1 MGTDNEQ
8 EYEIDLKEICIAIL
22 DRIWIVISVGIACAL
37 LAGIITKVFITPMYT
52 STTKLYV
59 INKQNSENS
68 VTYTDLQTGN
78 LLTNDYIIQVKGTK
92 VLSQVISELNLTDTE
107 DELASRI
114 TVSNPENSR
123 FIVISVSDKDPV
135 VAQQIAS
142 CVAKVSSEVVKE
154 VMDLEKVNVAEEANL
169 PLEKSSPNL
178 KKNVLLGGV
187 AGVFVSL
194 LLIVV
199 FYLLNDRIRTP
210 EDVKRYLGLNTLG
223 QIPVLENSGN
233 AKKKQRHRKPDIDDE
248 DDDENEQEPVAVVP
262 AAENAD
268 KIPVFVP
275 GFSVK
280 ADEPAA
286 DDTATVS
293 FADHEEDTATVSF
306 ADHEEDTAAVS
317 FVDYEDESSEA
328 FEDVAPETAAPEESA
343 KPETEISEEAVESET
358 VIAEEA
364 SKPETVI
371 SEEAVKPAK
380 KKKTDSSKKKSKD
393 KADEEEKTKKSD
405 KADKTKRADKADK
418 EKKAGKSDKEDKE
431 DKPVKDKKS
440 KKKKSGKKAN
450 DKKDHDKKE
459 TEYAEG
465 GEDNE

>member
-8 EYEIDLKEICIAIL
+8 EYEIDLKEIAIAIL

-37 LAGIITKVFITPMYT
+37 LVGIITKVFITPMYT

-59 INKQNSENS
+59 INKQNSDNNI
-68 VTYTDLQTGN
+68 TYTDLQTGN

-142 CVAKVSSEVVKE
+142 CVAKVSSDVVKE

-169 PLEKSSPNL
+169 PLEESSPNL
-178 KKNVLLGGV
+178 KKNVLLGGA

-233 AKKKQRHRKPDIDDE
+233 TKRKQRHKKHDVDDE
-248 DDDENEQEPVAVVP
+248 DDDEDENEQEPVAAVP
-262 AAENAD
+262 AVAD
-268 KIPVFVP
+268 ADEKQDEIPVFVP
-275 GFSVK
+275 GLSVEHDK
-280 ADEPAA
+280 MMEG
-286 DDTATVS
+286 DTETVS
-293 FADHEEDTATVSF
+293 YAELEDVSDE
-306 ADHEEDTAAVS
+306 A
-317 FVDYEDESSEA
+317 YEDAEA
-328 FEDVAPETAAPEESA
+328 ETTVQEEAAKPETVVSEESA
-343 KPETEISEEAVESET
+343 KPETVVSEED
-358 VIAEEA
+358 
-364 SKPETVI
+364 
-371 SEEAVKPAK
+371 VKPAK
-380 KKKTDSSKKKSKD
+380 KKKSDNSKKKSKD
-393 KADEEEKTKKSD
+393 KDKEN
-405 KADKTKRADKADK
+405 KADKSEK
-418 EKKAGKSDKEDKE
+418 ENKE

-440 KKKKSGKKAN
+440 KKKKPGKKN
-450 DKKDHDKKE
+450 HDKKE
-459 TEYAEG
+459 HNKKETGYAEG

>member
-8 EYEIDLKEICIAIL
+8 EYEIDLKEIAIVIL

-59 INKQNSENS
+59 INKQNSENNI
-68 VTYTDLQTGN
+68 TYTDLQTGN

-142 CVAKVSSEVVKE
+142 CVAEVSSDVVKE

-178 KKNVLLGGV
+178 KKNVLLGGA

-233 AKKKQRHRKPDIDDE
+233 TKRKQRHKKHDVDDE
-248 DDDENEQEPVAVVP
+248 DDDEDENEQEPVVAVP
-262 AAENAD
+262 AVAD
-268 KIPVFVP
+268 AGEKQDEIPVFVP
-275 GFSVK
+275 GLSVETDK
-280 ADEPAA
+280 MVEG
-286 DDTATVS
+286 DTETVS
-293 FADHEEDTATVSF
+293 YAELEDVSDE
-306 ADHEEDTAAVS
+306 A
-317 FVDYEDESSEA
+317 YEDAEA
-328 FEDVAPETAAPEESA
+328 ETTVQEEAA
-343 KPETEISEEAVESET
+343 KPETVVSEEA
-358 VIAEEA
+358 A
-364 SKPETVI
+364 KPETVVSEETAKPETVVSEEAAKPETVV
-371 SEEAVKPAK
+371 SEEAVKSVK
-380 KKKTDSSKKKSKD
+380 KKKTDDSKKKSKD
-393 KADEEEKTKKSD
+393 K
-405 KADKTKRADKADK
+405 DK
-418 EKKAGKSDKEDKE
+418 EKKTDKSEKENKE

-440 KKKKSGKKAN
+440 KKKKPGKKTHH
-450 DKKDHDKKE
+450 KKEHNKKE

>member
-8 EYEIDLKEICIAIL
+8 EYEIDLKEIAIAIL

-37 LAGIITKVFITPMYT
+37 LVGIITKVFITPMYT

-59 INKQNSENS
+59 INKQNSDNNI
-68 VTYTDLQTGN
+68 TYTDLQTGN

-142 CVAKVSSEVVKE
+142 CVAKVSSDVVKE

-169 PLEKSSPNL
+169 PLEESSPNL
-178 KKNVLLGGV
+178 KKNVLLGGA

-233 AKKKQRHRKPDIDDE
+233 TKRKQRHKKHDVDDE
-248 DDDENEQEPVAVVP
+248 DDDEDENEQEPVAAVP
-262 AAENAD
+262 AVAD
-268 KIPVFVP
+268 ADEKQDEIPVFVP
-275 GFSVK
+275 GLSVEHDK
-280 ADEPAA
+280 MMEG
-286 DDTATVS
+286 DTETVS
-293 FADHEEDTATVSF
+293 YAELEDVSDE
-306 ADHEEDTAAVS
+306 A
-317 FVDYEDESSEA
+317 YEDAEA
-328 FEDVAPETAAPEESA
+328 ETTVQEEAA
-343 KPETEISEEAVESET
+343 KPETVVSEEA
-358 VIAEEA
+358 A
-364 SKPETVI
+364 KPETVV
-371 SEEAVKPAK
+371 SEEAAKPETVVSEEDVKPAK
-380 KKKTDSSKKKSKD
+380 KKKSDNSKKKSKD
-393 KADEEEKTKKSD
+393 K
-405 KADKTKRADKADK
+405 DK
-418 EKKAGKSDKEDKE
+418 EKKADKSEKENKEDKEDKE
-431 DKPVKDKKS
+431 DKHVKDKKS
-440 KKKKSGKKAN
+440 KKKKPGKKN
-450 DKKDHDKKE
+450 HDKKEHNKKE

>member
-8 EYEIDLKEICIAIL
+8 EYEIDLKEIAIVIL

-59 INKQNSENS
+59 INKQNSENNI
-68 VTYTDLQTGN
+68 TYTDLQTGN

-142 CVAKVSSEVVKE
+142 CVAEVSSDVVKE

-178 KKNVLLGGV
+178 KKNVLLGGA

-233 AKKKQRHRKPDIDDE
+233 TKRKQRHKKPGVDDE
-248 DDDENEQEPVAVVP
+248 DDDEDENEQEPVAAVP
-262 AAENAD
+262 AVAD
-268 KIPVFVP
+268 AGKKQDEIPVFVP
-275 GFSVK
+275 GLSVETDK
-280 ADEPAA
+280 TMEG
-286 DDTATVS
+286 DTETVS
-293 FADHEEDTATVSF
+293 YAEIEDVSNE
-306 ADHEEDTAAVS
+306 A
-317 FVDYEDESSEA
+317 YEDETTIPEEA
-328 FEDVAPETAAPEESA
+328 ANPETVV
-343 KPETEISEEAVESET
+343 SEEA
-358 VIAEEA
+358 AN
-364 SKPETVI
+364 PETVV
-371 SEEAVKPAK
+371 SEETANPEYVVSEESVKHETVTSEDAVKPAK
-380 KKKTDSSKKKSKD
+380 KKKSDNSKKKSKD
-393 KADEEEKTKKSD
+393 KE
-405 KADKTKRADKADK
+405 KRADKS
-418 EKKAGKSDKEDKE
+418 EKEDKE

-440 KKKKSGKKAN
+440 KKKKPGKKTHH
-450 DKKDHDKKE
+450 KKDHDKNE

>member
-8 EYEIDLKEICIAIL
+8 EYEIDLKEIAIVIL

-59 INKQNSENS
+59 INKQNSENNI
-68 VTYTDLQTGN
+68 TYTDLQTGN

-142 CVAKVSSEVVKE
+142 CVAEVSSDVVKE

-178 KKNVLLGGV
+178 KKNVLLGGA

-233 AKKKQRHRKPDIDDE
+233 TKRKQRHKKHDVDDE
-248 DDDENEQEPVAVVP
+248 DDDEDENEQEPVVAVP
-262 AAENAD
+262 AVTDAGEKQD
-268 KIPVFVP
+268 EIPVFVP
-275 GFSVK
+275 GLLVETDK
-280 ADEPAA
+280 MVEG
-286 DDTATVS
+286 DTETVS
-293 FADHEEDTATVSF
+293 YAELEDVSDE
-306 ADHEEDTAAVS
+306 A
-317 FVDYEDESSEA
+317 YEDAEA
-328 FEDVAPETAAPEESA
+328 ETTVQEEAA
-343 KPETEISEEAVESET
+343 KPETVVSEEA
-358 VIAEEA
+358 A
-364 SKPETVI
+364 KPETVVSEETAKPETVVSEEAAKPETVV
-371 SEEAVKPAK
+371 SEEAVKSVK
-380 KKKTDSSKKKSKD
+380 KKKTDDSKKKSKD
-393 KADEEEKTKKSD
+393 K
-405 KADKTKRADKADK
+405 DK
-418 EKKAGKSDKEDKE
+418 EKKADKSEKENKEDKE

-440 KKKKSGKKAN
+440 KKKKPGKKTHH
-450 DKKDHDKKE
+450 KKEHNKKE

>member
-8 EYEIDLKEICIAIL
+8 EYEIDLKEIAIVIL

-59 INKQNSENS
+59 INKQNSENNI
-68 VTYTDLQTGN
+68 TYTDLQTGN

-142 CVAKVSSEVVKE
+142 CVAEVSSDVVKE

-178 KKNVLLGGV
+178 KKNVLLGG
-187 AGVFVSL
+187 ATGVFVSL

-233 AKKKQRHRKPDIDDE
+233 TKRKQRHKKPGVDDE
-248 DDDENEQEPVAVVP
+248 DDDEDENEQEPVAAVP
-262 AAENAD
+262 AVAD
-268 KIPVFVP
+268 AGKKQDEIPVFVP
-275 GFSVK
+275 GLSVETDK
-280 ADEPAA
+280 TMEG
-286 DDTATVS
+286 DTETVS
-293 FADHEEDTATVSF
+293 YAEIEDVSNE
-306 ADHEEDTAAVS
+306 A
-317 FVDYEDESSEA
+317 YEDETTIPEEA
-328 FEDVAPETAAPEESA
+328 ANPETVVSEETANPEYVVSEESA
-343 KPETEISEEAVESET
+343 KHET
-358 VIAEEA
+358 V
-364 SKPETVI
+364 T
-371 SEEAVKPAK
+371 SEDAVKPVK
-380 KKKTDSSKKKSKD
+380 KKKSDNSKKKSKD
-393 KADEEEKTKKSD
+393 KEK
-405 KADKTKRADKADK
+405 KADKS
-418 EKKAGKSDKEDKE
+418 EKEDKE

-440 KKKKSGKKAN
+440 KKKKPGKKTHH
-450 DKKDHDKKE
+450 KKDHDKNE

>member
-8 EYEIDLKEICIAIL
+8 EYEIDLKEIAIVIL

-59 INKQNSENS
+59 INKQNSENNI
-68 VTYTDLQTGN
+68 TYTDLQTGN

-142 CVAKVSSEVVKE
+142 CVAEVSSDVVKE

-178 KKNVLLGGV
+178 KKNVLLGGA

-233 AKKKQRHRKPDIDDE
+233 TKRKQRHKKPGVDDE
-248 DDDENEQEPVAVVP
+248 DDDEDENEQEPVAAVP
-262 AAENAD
+262 AVAD
-268 KIPVFVP
+268 AGKKQDEIPVFVP
-275 GFSVK
+275 GLSVETDK
-280 ADEPAA
+280 TMEG
-286 DDTATVS
+286 DTETVS
-293 FADHEEDTATVSF
+293 YAEIEDVSNE
-306 ADHEEDTAAVS
+306 A
-317 FVDYEDESSEA
+317 YEDETTIPEEA
-328 FEDVAPETAAPEESA
+328 ANPETVVSEEAANPETVVSEETANPEYVVSEESA
-343 KPETEISEEAVESET
+343 KHET
-358 VIAEEA
+358 V
-364 SKPETVI
+364 T
-371 SEEAVKPAK
+371 SEDAVKPAK
-380 KKKTDSSKKKSKD
+380 KKKSDNSKKKSKD
-393 KADEEEKTKKSD
+393 KE
-405 KADKTKRADKADK
+405 KRADKS
-418 EKKAGKSDKEDKE
+418 EKEDKE

-440 KKKKSGKKAN
+440 KKKKPGKKTHH
-450 DKKDHDKKE
+450 KKDHDKNE

>member
-8 EYEIDLKEICIAIL
+8 EYEIDLKEIAIVIL

-59 INKQNSENS
+59 INKQNSENNI
-68 VTYTDLQTGN
+68 TYTDLQTGN

-142 CVAKVSSEVVKE
+142 CVAEVSSDVVKE

-178 KKNVLLGGV
+178 KKNVLLGGA

-233 AKKKQRHRKPDIDDE
+233 TKRKQRHKKPGVDDE
-248 DDDENEQEPVAVVP
+248 DDDEDENEQEPVAAVP
-262 AAENAD
+262 AVAD
-268 KIPVFVP
+268 AGKKQDEIPVFVP
-275 GFSVK
+275 GLSVETDK
-280 ADEPAA
+280 TMEG
-286 DDTATVS
+286 DTETVS
-293 FADHEEDTATVSF
+293 YAEIEDVSNE
-306 ADHEEDTAAVS
+306 A
-317 FVDYEDESSEA
+317 YEDETTIPEEAANTETVVSEEA
-328 FEDVAPETAAPEESA
+328 ANPETVVSEETANPEYVVSEESA
-343 KPETEISEEAVESET
+343 KHET
-358 VIAEEA
+358 V
-364 SKPETVI
+364 T
-371 SEEAVKPAK
+371 SEDAVKPAK
-380 KKKTDSSKKKSKD
+380 KKKSDNSKKKSKD
-393 KADEEEKTKKSD
+393 KEK
-405 KADKTKRADKADK
+405 KADKS
-418 EKKAGKSDKEDKE
+418 EKEDKE

-440 KKKKSGKKAN
+440 KKKKPGKKTHH
-450 DKKDHDKKE
+450 KKDHDKNE

>member
-8 EYEIDLKEICIAIL
+8 EYEIDLKEIAIAIL

-37 LAGIITKVFITPMYT
+37 LVGIITKVFITPMYT

-59 INKQNSENS
+59 INKQNSDNNI
-68 VTYTDLQTGN
+68 TYTDLQTGN

-142 CVAKVSSEVVKE
+142 CVAKVSSDVVKE

-169 PLEKSSPNL
+169 PLEESSPNL
-178 KKNVLLGGV
+178 KKNVLLGGA

-223 QIPVLENSGN
+223 QIPILENSGN
-233 AKKKQRHRKPDIDDE
+233 TKRKQRHKKHDVDDE
-248 DDDENEQEPVAVVP
+248 DDDEDENEQEPVAAVP
-262 AAENAD
+262 AVAD
-268 KIPVFVP
+268 ADEKQDEIPVFVP
-275 GFSVK
+275 GLSVEHDK
-280 ADEPAA
+280 MMEG
-286 DDTATVS
+286 DTETVS
-293 FADHEEDTATVSF
+293 YAELEDVSDEAYEDAEAETTVQEEAAEPESVVLEED
-306 ADHEEDTAAVS
+306 
-317 FVDYEDESSEA
+317 
-328 FEDVAPETAAPEESA
+328 
-343 KPETEISEEAVESET
+343 
-358 VIAEEA
+358 
-364 SKPETVI
+364 
-371 SEEAVKPAK
+371 VKPAK
-380 KKKTDSSKKKSKD
+380 KKKSDNSKKKSKD
-393 KADEEEKTKKSD
+393 K
-405 KADKTKRADKADK
+405 DK
-418 EKKAGKSDKEDKE
+418 EKKADKSEKENKEDKEDKE

-440 KKKKSGKKAN
+440 KKKKPGKKN
-450 DKKDHDKKE
+450 HDKKEHNKKE

>member
-8 EYEIDLKEICIAIL
+8 EYEIDLKEIAIAIL

-37 LAGIITKVFITPMYT
+37 LVGIITKVFITPMYT

-59 INKQNSENS
+59 INKQNSDNNI
-68 VTYTDLQTGN
+68 TYTDLQTGN

-142 CVAKVSSEVVKE
+142 CVAKVSSDVVKE

-169 PLEKSSPNL
+169 PLEESSPNL
-178 KKNVLLGGV
+178 KKNVLLGGA

-233 AKKKQRHRKPDIDDE
+233 TKRKQRHKKHDVDDE
-248 DDDENEQEPVAVVP
+248 DDDEDENEQAPVAAVP
-262 AAENAD
+262 AVAD
-268 KIPVFVP
+268 ADEKQDEIPVFVP
-275 GFSVK
+275 GLSVEHDK
-280 ADEPAA
+280 MMEG
-286 DDTATVS
+286 DTETVS
-293 FADHEEDTATVSF
+293 YAELEDVSDE
-306 ADHEEDTAAVS
+306 A
-317 FVDYEDESSEA
+317 YEDAEA
-328 FEDVAPETAAPEESA
+328 ETTVQEEAA
-343 KPETEISEEAVESET
+343 KPETVVSEEAARPET
-358 VIAEEA
+358 VVSEEA
-364 SKPETVI
+364 AKPETVV
-371 SEEAVKPAK
+371 SEEDVKPAK
-380 KKKTDSSKKKSKD
+380 KKKSDNSKKKSKD
-393 KADEEEKTKKSD
+393 K
-405 KADKTKRADKADK
+405 DK
-418 EKKAGKSDKEDKE
+418 EKKADKSEKENKEDKEDKE

-440 KKKKSGKKAN
+440 KKKKPGKKN
-450 DKKDHDKKE
+450 HHKKEHNKKE

>member
-8 EYEIDLKEICIAIL
+8 EYEIDLKEIAIAIL

-37 LAGIITKVFITPMYT
+37 LVGIITKVFITPMYT

-59 INKQNSENS
+59 INKQSSENNI
-68 VTYTDLQTGN
+68 TYTDLQTGN

-142 CVAKVSSEVVKE
+142 CVAKVSSDVVKE

-169 PLEKSSPNL
+169 PLEESSPNL

-233 AKKKQRHRKPDIDDE
+233 AKRKQRHKKHDVDDE
-248 DDDENEQEPVAVVP
+248 DDDEDENEQEPVAAVP
-262 AAENAD
+262 AVAD
-268 KIPVFVP
+268 ADEKQDEIPVFVP
-275 GFSVK
+275 GLSVEHDK
-280 ADEPAA
+280 MMEG
-286 DDTATVS
+286 DTETVS
-293 FADHEEDTATVSF
+293 YAELEDVSDE
-306 ADHEEDTAAVS
+306 A
-317 FVDYEDESSEA
+317 YEDAEA
-328 FEDVAPETAAPEESA
+328 ETTVQEETA
-343 KPETEISEEAVESET
+343 KPETVVSEEA
-358 VIAEEA
+358 A
-364 SKPETVI
+364 KPETVV
-371 SEEAVKPAK
+371 SEEAAKPETVVSEEDVKPAK
-380 KKKTDSSKKKSKD
+380 KKKSDNSKKKSKD
-393 KADEEEKTKKSD
+393 KDKEN
-405 KADKTKRADKADK
+405 KADKSEK
-418 EKKAGKSDKEDKE
+418 ENKEDKE

-440 KKKKSGKKAN
+440 KKKKPGKKN
-450 DKKDHDKKE
+450 HDKKENNKKE

>member
-8 EYEIDLKEICIAIL
+8 EYEIDLKEIAIVIL

-59 INKQNSENS
+59 INKQNSENNI
-68 VTYTDLQTGN
+68 TYTDLQTGN

-142 CVAKVSSEVVKE
+142 CVAEVSSDVVKE

-178 KKNVLLGGV
+178 KKNVLLGGA

-233 AKKKQRHRKPDIDDE
+233 TKRKQRHKKHDVDDE
-248 DDDENEQEPVAVVP
+248 DDDEDENEQEPVVAVP
-262 AAENAD
+262 AVTDAGEKQD
-268 KIPVFVP
+268 EIPVFVP
-275 GFSVK
+275 GLSVETDK
-280 ADEPAA
+280 MVEG
-286 DDTATVS
+286 DTETVS
-293 FADHEEDTATVSF
+293 YAELEDVSDE
-306 ADHEEDTAAVS
+306 A
-317 FVDYEDESSEA
+317 YEDADAETTVQEEA
-328 FEDVAPETAAPEESA
+328 A
-343 KPETEISEEAVESET
+343 KPETVVSEEA
-358 VIAEEA
+358 A
-364 SKPETVI
+364 KPETVVSEETAKPETVVSEEAAKPETVV
-371 SEEAVKPAK
+371 SEEAVKSVK
-380 KKKTDSSKKKSKD
+380 KKKTDDSKKKSKD
-393 KADEEEKTKKSD
+393 K
-405 KADKTKRADKADK
+405 DK
-418 EKKAGKSDKEDKE
+418 EKKTDKSEKENKE

-440 KKKKSGKKAN
+440 KKKKPGKKTHH
-450 DKKDHDKKE
+450 KKEHNKKE

>member
-8 EYEIDLKEICIAIL
+8 EYEIDLKEIAIAIL

-37 LAGIITKVFITPMYT
+37 LVGIITKVFITPMYT

-59 INKQNSENS
+59 INKQNSDNNI
-68 VTYTDLQTGN
+68 TYTDLQTGN

-142 CVAKVSSEVVKE
+142 CVAKVSSGVVKE

-169 PLEKSSPNL
+169 PLEESSPNL
-178 KKNVLLGGV
+178 KKNVLLGGA

-223 QIPVLENSGN
+223 QIPILENSGN
-233 AKKKQRHRKPDIDDE
+233 TKRKQRHKKHDVDDE
-248 DDDENEQEPVAVVP
+248 DDDEDENEQEPVAAVP
-262 AAENAD
+262 AVAD
-268 KIPVFVP
+268 ADEKQDEIPVFVP
-275 GFSVK
+275 GLSVEHDK
-280 ADEPAA
+280 MMEG
-286 DDTATVS
+286 DTETVS
-293 FADHEEDTATVSF
+293 YAELEDVSDE
-306 ADHEEDTAAVS
+306 A
-317 FVDYEDESSEA
+317 YEDAEA
-328 FEDVAPETAAPEESA
+328 ETTVQEEAAEPETVVSEEVA
-343 KPETEISEEAVESET
+343 KPETVVSEEA
-358 VIAEEA
+358 A
-364 SKPETVI
+364 KPETVVL
-371 SEEAVKPAK
+371 EEDVKPAK
-380 KKKTDSSKKKSKD
+380 KKKSDNSKKKSKD
-393 KADEEEKTKKSD
+393 K
-405 KADKTKRADKADK
+405 DK
-418 EKKAGKSDKEDKE
+418 EKKADKSEKENKEDKEDKE

-440 KKKKSGKKAN
+440 KKKKPGKKN
-450 DKKDHDKKE
+450 HDKKEHNKKE

>member
-8 EYEIDLKEICIAIL
+8 EYEIDLKEIAIVIL

-59 INKQNSENS
+59 INKQNSENNI
-68 VTYTDLQTGN
+68 TYTDLQTGN

-142 CVAKVSSEVVKE
+142 CVAEVSSDVVKE

-178 KKNVLLGGV
+178 KKNVLLGGA

-233 AKKKQRHRKPDIDDE
+233 TKRKQRHKKPGVDDE
-248 DDDENEQEPVAVVP
+248 DDDEDENEQEPVAAVP
-262 AAENAD
+262 AVAD
-268 KIPVFVP
+268 AGKKQDEISVFVP
-275 GFSVK
+275 GLSVETDK
-280 ADEPAA
+280 TMEG
-286 DDTATVS
+286 DTETVS
-293 FADHEEDTATVSF
+293 YAEIEDVSNE
-306 ADHEEDTAAVS
+306 A
-317 FVDYEDESSEA
+317 YEDEEA
-328 FEDVAPETAAPEESA
+328 ETTIPEEAANPETVVSEKAANPEYVVSEESA
-343 KPETEISEEAVESET
+343 KHET
-358 VIAEEA
+358 V
-364 SKPETVI
+364 T
-371 SEEAVKPAK
+371 SEDAVKPAK
-380 KKKTDSSKKKSKD
+380 KKKSDNSKKKSKD
-393 KADEEEKTKKSD
+393 KEK
-405 KADKTKRADKADK
+405 KADKS
-418 EKKAGKSDKEDKE
+418 EKEDKE

-440 KKKKSGKKAN
+440 KKKKPGKKTHH
-450 DKKDHDKKE
+450 KKEHNKKE

>member
-8 EYEIDLKEICIAIL
+8 EYEIDLKEIAIAIL

-37 LAGIITKVFITPMYT
+37 LVGIITKVFITPMYT

-59 INKQNSENS
+59 INKQSSENNI
-68 VTYTDLQTGN
+68 TYTDLQTGN

-142 CVAKVSSEVVKE
+142 CVAKVSSDVVKE

-169 PLEKSSPNL
+169 PLEESSPNL

-233 AKKKQRHRKPDIDDE
+233 AKRKQRHKKHDVDDE
-248 DDDENEQEPVAVVP
+248 DDDEDENEQEPVAAVP
-262 AAENAD
+262 AVAD
-268 KIPVFVP
+268 ADEKQDEIPVFVP
-275 GFSVK
+275 GLSVEHDK
-280 ADEPAA
+280 MMEG
-286 DDTATVS
+286 DTETVS
-293 FADHEEDTATVSF
+293 YAELEDVSDE
-306 ADHEEDTAAVS
+306 A
-317 FVDYEDESSEA
+317 YEDAEA
-328 FEDVAPETAAPEESA
+328 ETTDQEEAA
-343 KPETEISEEAVESET
+343 KPETVVSEED
-358 VIAEEA
+358 
-364 SKPETVI
+364 
-371 SEEAVKPAK
+371 VKPAK
-380 KKKTDSSKKKSKD
+380 KKKSDNSKKKSKD
-393 KADEEEKTKKSD
+393 KD
-405 KADKTKRADKADK
+405 KDK
-418 EKKAGKSDKEDKE
+418 EKKVDKSEKENKEEKE

-440 KKKKSGKKAN
+440 KKKKPGKKN
-450 DKKDHDKKE
+450 HDKKEHNKKE

>member
-8 EYEIDLKEICIAIL
+8 EYEIDLKEIAIVIL

-59 INKQNSENS
+59 INKQNSENNI
-68 VTYTDLQTGN
+68 TYTDLQTGN

-142 CVAKVSSEVVKE
+142 CVAEVSSDVVKE

-178 KKNVLLGGV
+178 KKNVLLGGA

-233 AKKKQRHRKPDIDDE
+233 TKRKQRHKKHDVDDE
-248 DDDENEQEPVAVVP
+248 DDDEDENEQDPVAAVP
-262 AAENAD
+262 AVAD
-268 KIPVFVP
+268 AGEKQDEIPVFVP
-275 GFSVK
+275 GLSVETDK
-280 ADEPAA
+280 TVEEY
-286 DDTATVS
+286 TETVS
-293 FADHEEDTATVSF
+293 SAQPEDEGGET
-306 ADHEEDTAAVS
+306 
-317 FVDYEDESSEA
+317 YEDEDAETTIPEEA
-328 FEDVAPETAAPEESA
+328 ANPETVVSEEAANSEYVVSEESA
-343 KPETEISEEAVESET
+343 KYET
-358 VIAEEA
+358 V
-364 SKPETVI
+364 T
-371 SEEAVKPAK
+371 SEDAVKPAK
-380 KKKTDSSKKKSKD
+380 KKKSDNSKKKSKD
-393 KADEEEKTKKSD
+393 KEK
-405 KADKTKRADKADK
+405 KADKS
-418 EKKAGKSDKEDKE
+418 EKE

-440 KKKKSGKKAN
+440 KKKKPGKKTHH
-450 DKKDHDKKE
+450 KKDHDKNE

>member
-8 EYEIDLKEICIAIL
+8 EYEIDLKEIAIVIL

-59 INKQNSENS
+59 INKQNSENNI
-68 VTYTDLQTGN
+68 TYTDLQTGN

-142 CVAKVSSEVVKE
+142 CVAEVSSDVVKE

-178 KKNVLLGGV
+178 KKNVLLGGA

-233 AKKKQRHRKPDIDDE
+233 TKRKQRHKKHDVDDE
-248 DDDENEQEPVAVVP
+248 DDDEDENEQEPVVAVP
-262 AAENAD
+262 AVTDAGEKQD
-268 KIPVFVP
+268 EIPVFVP
-275 GFSVK
+275 GLSVETDK
-280 ADEPAA
+280 MVEG
-286 DDTATVS
+286 DTETVS
-293 FADHEEDTATVSF
+293 YAELEDVSDE
-306 ADHEEDTAAVS
+306 A
-317 FVDYEDESSEA
+317 YEDAEA
-328 FEDVAPETAAPEESA
+328 ETTVQEEAA
-343 KPETEISEEAVESET
+343 KPETVVSEEA
-358 VIAEEA
+358 A
-364 SKPETVI
+364 KPETVVSEETAKPETVV
-371 SEEAVKPAK
+371 SEEAVKSVK
-380 KKKTDSSKKKSKD
+380 KKKTDDSKKKSKD
-393 KADEEEKTKKSD
+393 K
-405 KADKTKRADKADK
+405 DK
-418 EKKAGKSDKEDKE
+418 EKKTDKSEKENKE

-440 KKKKSGKKAN
+440 KKKKPGKKTHH
-450 DKKDHDKKE
+450 KKEHNKKE

>member
-8 EYEIDLKEICIAIL
+8 EYEIDLKEIAIVIL

-68 VTYTDLQTGN
+68 ITYTDLQTGN

-142 CVAKVSSEVVKE
+142 CVAEVSSDVVKE

-178 KKNVLLGGV
+178 KKNVLLGGA

-233 AKKKQRHRKPDIDDE
+233 TKRKQRHKKPGVDDE
-248 DDDENEQEPVAVVP
+248 DDDEDENEQEPVAAVP
-262 AAENAD
+262 AVAD
-268 KIPVFVP
+268 AGKKQDEIPVFVP
-275 GFSVK
+275 GLSVETDK
-280 ADEPAA
+280 TMEG
-286 DDTATVS
+286 DTETVS
-293 FADHEEDTATVSF
+293 YAEIEDVSNE
-306 ADHEEDTAAVS
+306 A
-317 FVDYEDESSEA
+317 YEDETTIPEEA
-328 FEDVAPETAAPEESA
+328 ANPETVVSEEAANPETVVSEETANPEYVVSEESA
-343 KPETEISEEAVESET
+343 KHET
-358 VIAEEA
+358 V
-364 SKPETVI
+364 T
-371 SEEAVKPAK
+371 SEDAVKPAK
-380 KKKTDSSKKKSKD
+380 KKKSDNSKKKSKD
-393 KADEEEKTKKSD
+393 KE
-405 KADKTKRADKADK
+405 KRADKS
-418 EKKAGKSDKEDKE
+418 EKEDKE

-440 KKKKSGKKAN
+440 KKKKPGKKTHH
-450 DKKDHDKKE
+450 KKDHDKNE

>member
-8 EYEIDLKEICIAIL
+8 EYEIDLKEIAIAIL

-37 LAGIITKVFITPMYT
+37 LVGIITKVFITPMYT

-59 INKQNSENS
+59 INKQNSENNI
-68 VTYTDLQTGN
+68 TYTDLQTGN

-135 VAQQIAS
+135 VARQIAS
-142 CVAKVSSEVVKE
+142 CVAEVSSDVVKE

-178 KKNVLLGGV
+178 KKNVLLGGA

-233 AKKKQRHRKPDIDDE
+233 TKRKQRHKKHDVDDE
-248 DDDENEQEPVAVVP
+248 DDDEDENEQEPVAAVP
-262 AAENAD
+262 AVAD
-268 KIPVFVP
+268 DDEKQDEIPVFVP
-275 GFSVK
+275 GLSVEHDK
-280 ADEPAA
+280 MMEG
-286 DDTATVS
+286 DTETVS
-293 FADHEEDTATVSF
+293 YAELEDVSDE
-306 ADHEEDTAAVS
+306 A
-317 FVDYEDESSEA
+317 YEDAEA
-328 FEDVAPETAAPEESA
+328 ETTDQEEAA
-343 KPETEISEEAVESET
+343 KPETVVSEETARPETVVSEEA
-358 VIAEEA
+358 AR
-364 SKPETVI
+364 PETVV
-371 SEEAVKPAK
+371 SEEDVKPAK
-380 KKKTDSSKKKSKD
+380 KKKSDNSKKKSKD
-393 KADEEEKTKKSD
+393 K
-405 KADKTKRADKADK
+405 DK
-418 EKKAGKSDKEDKE
+418 EKKADKSEKENKE

-440 KKKKSGKKAN
+440 KKKKPGKKN
-450 DKKDHDKKE
+450 HHNKEHNKKE

>member
-8 EYEIDLKEICIAIL
+8 EYEIDLKEIAIAIL

-37 LAGIITKVFITPMYT
+37 LVGIITKVFITPMYT

-59 INKQNSENS
+59 INKQNSENNI
-68 VTYTDLQTGN
+68 TYTDLQTGN

-142 CVAKVSSEVVKE
+142 CVAKVSSDVVKE

-169 PLEKSSPNL
+169 PLEESSPNL
-178 KKNVLLGGV
+178 KKNVLLGGA

-233 AKKKQRHRKPDIDDE
+233 TKRKQRHKKHDVDDE
-248 DDDENEQEPVAVVP
+248 DDDEDENEQEPVAAVP
-262 AAENAD
+262 AVAD
-268 KIPVFVP
+268 ADEKQDEIPVFVP
-275 GFSVK
+275 GLSVEHDK
-280 ADEPAA
+280 MMEG
-286 DDTATVS
+286 DTETVS
-293 FADHEEDTATVSF
+293 YAELEDVSDE
-306 ADHEEDTAAVS
+306 A
-317 FVDYEDESSEA
+317 YEDAEA
-328 FEDVAPETAAPEESA
+328 ETTVQEEAA
-343 KPETEISEEAVESET
+343 KPETVVSEEAARPET
-358 VIAEEA
+358 VVSEEA
-364 SKPETVI
+364 AKPETVV
-371 SEEAVKPAK
+371 SEEDVKPAK
-380 KKKTDSSKKKSKD
+380 KKKSDNSKKKSKD
-393 KADEEEKTKKSD
+393 K
-405 KADKTKRADKADK
+405 DK
-418 EKKAGKSDKEDKE
+418 EKKADKSEKENKEDKEDKE

-440 KKKKSGKKAN
+440 KKKKPGKKN
-450 DKKDHDKKE
+450 HHKKEHNKKE

>member
-8 EYEIDLKEICIAIL
+8 EYEIDLKEIAIAIL

-37 LAGIITKVFITPMYT
+37 LVGIITKVFITPMYT

-59 INKQNSENS
+59 INKQNSDNNI
-68 VTYTDLQTGN
+68 TYTDLQTGN

-142 CVAKVSSEVVKE
+142 CVAKVSSDVVKE

-169 PLEKSSPNL
+169 PLEESSPNL
-178 KKNVLLGGV
+178 KKNVLLGGA

-233 AKKKQRHRKPDIDDE
+233 TKRKQRHKKHDVDDE
-248 DDDENEQEPVAVVP
+248 DDDEDENEQEPVAAVP
-262 AAENAD
+262 AVAD
-268 KIPVFVP
+268 ADEKQDEIPVFVP
-275 GFSVK
+275 GLSVEHDK
-280 ADEPAA
+280 MMEG
-286 DDTATVS
+286 DTETVS
-293 FADHEEDTATVSF
+293 YAEHEDVSDE
-306 ADHEEDTAAVS
+306 A
-317 FVDYEDESSEA
+317 YEDAEA
-328 FEDVAPETAAPEESA
+328 ETTVQEEAA
-343 KPETEISEEAVESET
+343 KPETVVSEEA
-358 VIAEEA
+358 A
-364 SKPETVI
+364 KPETVV
-371 SEEAVKPAK
+371 SEEAAKPETVVSEEDVKPAK
-380 KKKTDSSKKKSKD
+380 KKKSDNSKKKSKD
-393 KADEEEKTKKSD
+393 K
-405 KADKTKRADKADK
+405 DK
-418 EKKAGKSDKEDKE
+418 EKKADKSEKENKEDKEDKE

-440 KKKKSGKKAN
+440 KKKKPGKKN
-450 DKKDHDKKE
+450 HYKKEHNKKE

>member
-8 EYEIDLKEICIAIL
+8 EYEIDLKEIAIAIL

-37 LAGIITKVFITPMYT
+37 LVGIITKVFITPMYT

-59 INKQNSENS
+59 INKQNSDNNI
-68 VTYTDLQTGN
+68 TYTDLQTGN

-142 CVAKVSSEVVKE
+142 CVAKVSSDVVKE

-169 PLEKSSPNL
+169 PLEESSPNL
-178 KKNVLLGGV
+178 KKNVLLGGA

-233 AKKKQRHRKPDIDDE
+233 TKRKQRHKKHDVDDE
-248 DDDENEQEPVAVVP
+248 DDDEDENEQEPVAAVP
-262 AAENAD
+262 AVAD
-268 KIPVFVP
+268 VDEKQDEIPVFVP
-275 GFSVK
+275 GLSVEHDK
-280 ADEPAA
+280 MMEG
-286 DDTATVS
+286 DTETVS
-293 FADHEEDTATVSF
+293 YAELEDVSDE
-306 ADHEEDTAAVS
+306 A
-317 FVDYEDESSEA
+317 YEDAEA
-328 FEDVAPETAAPEESA
+328 ETTVQEETA
-343 KPETEISEEAVESET
+343 KPETVVSEEA
-358 VIAEEA
+358 A
-364 SKPETVI
+364 KPETVV
-371 SEEAVKPAK
+371 SEEAAKPETIVSEEDVKPVK
-380 KKKTDSSKKKSKD
+380 KKKSDNSKKKSKD
-393 KADEEEKTKKSD
+393 KG
-405 KADKTKRADKADK
+405 K
-418 EKKAGKSDKEDKE
+418 EKKADKSEKENKE

-440 KKKKSGKKAN
+440 KKKKPGKKN
-450 DKKDHDKKE
+450 HDKKENNKKE

>member
-8 EYEIDLKEICIAIL
+8 EYEIDLKEIAIVIL

-59 INKQNSENS
+59 INKQNSENNI
-68 VTYTDLQTGN
+68 TYTDLQTGN

-142 CVAKVSSEVVKE
+142 CVAEVSSDVVKE

-178 KKNVLLGGV
+178 KKNVLLGGA

-233 AKKKQRHRKPDIDDE
+233 TKRKQRHKKHDVDDE
-248 DDDENEQEPVAVVP
+248 DDDEDENEQEPVVAVP
-262 AAENAD
+262 AVTDAGEKQD
-268 KIPVFVP
+268 EIPVFVP
-275 GFSVK
+275 GLSVETDK
-280 ADEPAA
+280 MVEG
-286 DDTATVS
+286 DTETVS
-293 FADHEEDTATVSF
+293 YAELEDVSDE
-306 ADHEEDTAAVS
+306 A
-317 FVDYEDESSEA
+317 YEDAEA
-328 FEDVAPETAAPEESA
+328 ETTVQEEAA
-343 KPETEISEEAVESET
+343 KPETVVSEEA
-358 VIAEEA
+358 A
-364 SKPETVI
+364 KPETVVSEETAKPETVVSEEAAKPETVV
-371 SEEAVKPAK
+371 SEEAVKSVK
-380 KKKTDSSKKKSKD
+380 KKKTDDSKKKYKD
-393 KADEEEKTKKSD
+393 KDKDKKTDKSEK
-405 KADKTKRADKADK
+405 
-418 EKKAGKSDKEDKE
+418 ENKE

-440 KKKKSGKKAN
+440 KKKKPGKKTHH
-450 DKKDHDKKE
+450 KKEHNKKE

>member
-8 EYEIDLKEICIAIL
+8 EYEIDLKEIAIAIL

-37 LAGIITKVFITPMYT
+37 LVGIITKVFITPMYT

-59 INKQNSENS
+59 INKQSSENNI
-68 VTYTDLQTGN
+68 TYTDLQTGN

-142 CVAKVSSEVVKE
+142 CVAKVSSDVVKE

-169 PLEKSSPNL
+169 PLEESSPNL

-233 AKKKQRHRKPDIDDE
+233 AKRKQRHKKHDVDDE
-248 DDDENEQEPVAVVP
+248 DDDEDENEQEPVAAVP
-262 AAENAD
+262 AVAD
-268 KIPVFVP
+268 ADEKQDEIPVFVP
-275 GFSVK
+275 GLSVEHDK
-280 ADEPAA
+280 MMEG
-286 DDTATVS
+286 DTETVS
-293 FADHEEDTATVSF
+293 YAELEDVSDE
-306 ADHEEDTAAVS
+306 A
-317 FVDYEDESSEA
+317 YEDAEA
-328 FEDVAPETAAPEESA
+328 ETTDQEEAA
-343 KPETEISEEAVESET
+343 KPETVVSEETAR
-358 VIAEEA
+358 
-364 SKPETVI
+364 PETVV
-371 SEEAVKPAK
+371 SEEDVKPAK
-380 KKKTDSSKKKSKD
+380 KKKSDNSKKKSKD
-393 KADEEEKTKKSD
+393 KD
-405 KADKTKRADKADK
+405 KDK
-418 EKKAGKSDKEDKE
+418 EKKVDKSEKENKEEKE

-440 KKKKSGKKAN
+440 KKKKPGKKN
-450 DKKDHDKKE
+450 HDKKEHNKKE

>member
-8 EYEIDLKEICIAIL
+8 EYEIDLKEIAIAIL

-37 LAGIITKVFITPMYT
+37 LVGIITKVFITPMYT

-59 INKQNSENS
+59 INKQNSDNNI
-68 VTYTDLQTGN
+68 TYTDLQTGN

-92 VLSQVISELNLTDTE
+92 VLSQVISDLNLTDTE

-142 CVAKVSSEVVKE
+142 CVAKVSSDVVKE

-169 PLEKSSPNL
+169 PLEESSPNL
-178 KKNVLLGGV
+178 KKNVLLGGA

-233 AKKKQRHRKPDIDDE
+233 AKRKQRHKKHDVDDE
-248 DDDENEQEPVAVVP
+248 DDDEDENEQEPVAAVP
-262 AAENAD
+262 AVAD
-268 KIPVFVP
+268 ADEKQDEIPVFVP
-275 GFSVK
+275 GLSVEHDK
-280 ADEPAA
+280 MMEG
-286 DDTATVS
+286 DTETVS
-293 FADHEEDTATVSF
+293 YAELEDVSDE
-306 ADHEEDTAAVS
+306 A
-317 FVDYEDESSEA
+317 YEDAEA
-328 FEDVAPETAAPEESA
+328 ETTDQEEAA
-343 KPETEISEEAVESET
+343 KPETVVSEED
-358 VIAEEA
+358 
-364 SKPETVI
+364 
-371 SEEAVKPAK
+371 VKPAK
-380 KKKTDSSKKKSKD
+380 KKKSDNSKKKSKD
-393 KADEEEKTKKSD
+393 K
-405 KADKTKRADKADK
+405 DK
-418 EKKAGKSDKEDKE
+418 EKKADKSEKENKEDKEDKE

-440 KKKKSGKKAN
+440 KKKKPGKKN
-450 DKKDHDKKE
+450 HDKKEHNKKE

>member
-1 MGTDNEQ
+1 MGTDNER
-8 EYEIDLKEICIAIL
+8 EYEIDLKEIAIVIL

-59 INKQNSENS
+59 INKQNSENNI
-68 VTYTDLQTGN
+68 TYTDLQTGN

-142 CVAKVSSEVVKE
+142 CVAEVSSDVVKE

-178 KKNVLLGGV
+178 KKNVLLGGA

-233 AKKKQRHRKPDIDDE
+233 TKRKQRHKKHDVDDE
-248 DDDENEQEPVAVVP
+248 DDDEDENEQEPVVAVP
-262 AAENAD
+262 AVTDAGEKQD
-268 KIPVFVP
+268 EIPVFVP
-275 GFSVK
+275 GLSVETDK
-280 ADEPAA
+280 MVEG
-286 DDTATVS
+286 DTETVS
-293 FADHEEDTATVSF
+293 YAELEDVSDE
-306 ADHEEDTAAVS
+306 A
-317 FVDYEDESSEA
+317 YEDAEA
-328 FEDVAPETAAPEESA
+328 ETTVQEEAA
-343 KPETEISEEAVESET
+343 KPETVVSEEA
-358 VIAEEA
+358 A
-364 SKPETVI
+364 KPETVVSEEAAKPETVV
-371 SEEAVKPAK
+371 SEEAVKSVK
-380 KKKTDSSKKKSKD
+380 KKKTDDSKKKSKD
-393 KADEEEKTKKSD
+393 K
-405 KADKTKRADKADK
+405 DK
-418 EKKAGKSDKEDKE
+418 EKKTDKSEKENKE

-440 KKKKSGKKAN
+440 KKKKPGKKTHH
-450 DKKDHDKKE
+450 KKEHNKKE

>member
-8 EYEIDLKEICIAIL
+8 EYEIDLKEIAIAIL

-37 LAGIITKVFITPMYT
+37 LVGIITKVFITPMYT

-59 INKQNSENS
+59 INKQNSENNI
-68 VTYTDLQTGN
+68 TYTDLQTGN

-142 CVAKVSSEVVKE
+142 CVAEVSSDVVKE

-178 KKNVLLGGV
+178 KKNVLLGGA

-233 AKKKQRHRKPDIDDE
+233 TKRKQRHKKHDVDDE
-248 DDDENEQEPVAVVP
+248 DENEQEPVAAVP
-262 AAENAD
+262 AVAD
-268 KIPVFVP
+268 TDEKQDEIPVFVP
-275 GFSVK
+275 GLSVEHDK
-280 ADEPAA
+280 MMEG
-286 DDTATVS
+286 DTETVS
-293 FADHEEDTATVSF
+293 YAELEDVSDE
-306 ADHEEDTAAVS
+306 A
-317 FVDYEDESSEA
+317 YEDAEA
-328 FEDVAPETAAPEESA
+328 ETTVQEEAA
-343 KPETEISEEAVESET
+343 KPETVVSEED
-358 VIAEEA
+358 
-364 SKPETVI
+364 
-371 SEEAVKPAK
+371 VKPAK
-380 KKKTDSSKKKSKD
+380 KKKSDNSKKKSKD
-393 KADEEEKTKKSD
+393 K
-405 KADKTKRADKADK
+405 DK
-418 EKKAGKSDKEDKE
+418 EKKADKSEKENKEDKEDKE

-440 KKKKSGKKAN
+440 KKKKPGKKN
-450 DKKDHDKKE
+450 HHKKEHNKKE

>member
-8 EYEIDLKEICIAIL
+8 EYEIDLKEIAIVIL

-59 INKQNSENS
+59 INKQNSENNI
-68 VTYTDLQTGN
+68 TYTDLQTGN

-142 CVAKVSSEVVKE
+142 CVAEVSSDVVKE

-178 KKNVLLGGV
+178 KKNVLLGGA

-233 AKKKQRHRKPDIDDE
+233 TKRKQRHKKPGVDDE
-248 DDDENEQEPVAVVP
+248 DDDEDENEQEPVAAVP
-262 AAENAD
+262 AVAD
-268 KIPVFVP
+268 AGKKQDEIPVFVP
-275 GFSVK
+275 GLSVETDK
-280 ADEPAA
+280 TMEG
-286 DDTATVS
+286 DTETVS
-293 FADHEEDTATVSF
+293 YGEIEDVSNE
-306 ADHEEDTAAVS
+306 A
-317 FVDYEDESSEA
+317 YEDETTIPEEA
-328 FEDVAPETAAPEESA
+328 ANPETVVSEEAANPETVVSEETANPEYVVSEESA
-343 KPETEISEEAVESET
+343 KHET
-358 VIAEEA
+358 V
-364 SKPETVI
+364 T
-371 SEEAVKPAK
+371 SEDAVKPAK
-380 KKKTDSSKKKSKD
+380 KKKSDNSKKKSKD
-393 KADEEEKTKKSD
+393 KE
-405 KADKTKRADKADK
+405 KRADKS
-418 EKKAGKSDKEDKE
+418 EKEDKE

-440 KKKKSGKKAN
+440 KKKKPGKKTHH
-450 DKKDHDKKE
+450 KKDHDKNE

>member
-8 EYEIDLKEICIAIL
+8 EYEIDLKEIAIAIL

-37 LAGIITKVFITPMYT
+37 LVGIITKVFITPMYT

-59 INKQNSENS
+59 INKQNSDNNI
-68 VTYTDLQTGN
+68 TYTDLQTGN

-142 CVAKVSSEVVKE
+142 CVAKVSSDVVKE

-169 PLEKSSPNL
+169 PLEESSPNL
-178 KKNVLLGGV
+178 KKNVLLGGA

-233 AKKKQRHRKPDIDDE
+233 TKRKQRHKKHDVDDE
-248 DDDENEQEPVAVVP
+248 DDDEDENEQEPVAAVP
-262 AAENAD
+262 AVAD
-268 KIPVFVP
+268 ADEKQDEIPVFVP
-275 GFSVK
+275 GLSVEHDK
-280 ADEPAA
+280 MMEG
-286 DDTATVS
+286 DTETVS
-293 FADHEEDTATVSF
+293 YAELEDVSDE
-306 ADHEEDTAAVS
+306 A
-317 FVDYEDESSEA
+317 YEDAEA
-328 FEDVAPETAAPEESA
+328 ETTVQEGAA
-343 KPETEISEEAVESET
+343 KPETVVSEED
-358 VIAEEA
+358 
-364 SKPETVI
+364 
-371 SEEAVKPAK
+371 VKPAK
-380 KKKTDSSKKKSKD
+380 KKKSDNSKKKSKD
-393 KADEEEKTKKSD
+393 K
-405 KADKTKRADKADK
+405 DK
-418 EKKAGKSDKEDKE
+418 EKKADKSEKENKEDKEDKE

-440 KKKKSGKKAN
+440 KKKKPGKKN
-450 DKKDHDKKE
+450 HHKKEHNKKE

>member
-8 EYEIDLKEICIAIL
+8 EYEIDLKEIAIAIL

-37 LAGIITKVFITPMYT
+37 LVGIITKVFITPMYT

-59 INKQNSENS
+59 INKQSSENNI
-68 VTYTDLQTGN
+68 TYTDLQTGN

-142 CVAKVSSEVVKE
+142 CVAKVSSDVVKE

-169 PLEKSSPNL
+169 PLEESSPNL

-233 AKKKQRHRKPDIDDE
+233 AKRKQRHKKHDVDDE
-248 DDDENEQEPVAVVP
+248 DDDEDENEQEPVAAVP
-262 AAENAD
+262 AVAD
-268 KIPVFVP
+268 ADEKQDEIPVFVP
-275 GFSVK
+275 GLSVEHDK
-280 ADEPAA
+280 MMEG
-286 DDTATVS
+286 DTETVS
-293 FADHEEDTATVSF
+293 YAELEDVSDE
-306 ADHEEDTAAVS
+306 A
-317 FVDYEDESSEA
+317 YEDAEA
-328 FEDVAPETAAPEESA
+328 ETTDQEEAA
-343 KPETEISEEAVESET
+343 KPETVVSEETARPETVVSEEA
-358 VIAEEA
+358 A
-364 SKPETVI
+364 KPETVV
-371 SEEAVKPAK
+371 SEEDVKPAK
-380 KKKTDSSKKKSKD
+380 KKKSDNSKKKSKD
-393 KADEEEKTKKSD
+393 KD
-405 KADKTKRADKADK
+405 KDK
-418 EKKAGKSDKEDKE
+418 EKKVDKSEKENKEEKE

-440 KKKKSGKKAN
+440 KKKKPGKKN
-450 DKKDHDKKE
+450 HDKKE
-459 TEYAEG
+459 HNKKKTEYAEG

>member
-8 EYEIDLKEICIAIL
+8 EYEIDLKEIAIVIL

-59 INKQNSENS
+59 INKQNSENNI
-68 VTYTDLQTGN
+68 TYTDLQTGN

-142 CVAKVSSEVVKE
+142 CVAEVSSDVVKE

-178 KKNVLLGGV
+178 KKNVLLGGA

-233 AKKKQRHRKPDIDDE
+233 TKRKQRHKKPGVDDE
-248 DDDENEQEPVAVVP
+248 DDDEDENEQEPVAAVP
-262 AAENAD
+262 AVAD
-268 KIPVFVP
+268 AGKKQDEIPVFVP
-275 GFSVK
+275 GLSVETDK
-280 ADEPAA
+280 TMEG
-286 DDTATVS
+286 DTETVS
-293 FADHEEDTATVSF
+293 YAEIEDVSNE
-306 ADHEEDTAAVS
+306 A
-317 FVDYEDESSEA
+317 YEDETTIPEEA
-328 FEDVAPETAAPEESA
+328 ANPETVVSEEAANPETVVSEETANPEYVVSEESA
-343 KPETEISEEAVESET
+343 KHET
-358 VIAEEA
+358 V
-364 SKPETVI
+364 T
-371 SEEAVKPAK
+371 SEDAVKPAK
-380 KKKTDSSKKKSKD
+380 KKKSDNSKKKSKD
-393 KADEEEKTKKSD
+393 KEK
-405 KADKTKRADKADK
+405 KADKS
-418 EKKAGKSDKEDKE
+418 EKEDKE

-440 KKKKSGKKAN
+440 KKKKPGKKTHH
-450 DKKDHDKKE
+450 KKDHDKNE

>member
-8 EYEIDLKEICIAIL
+8 EYEIDLKEIAIAIL

-37 LAGIITKVFITPMYT
+37 LVGIITKVFITPMYT

-59 INKQNSENS
+59 INKQNSDNNI
-68 VTYTDLQTGN
+68 TYTDLQTGN

-142 CVAKVSSEVVKE
+142 CVAKVSSDVVKE

-169 PLEKSSPNL
+169 PLEESSPNF
-178 KKNVLLGGV
+178 KKNVLLGGA

-233 AKKKQRHRKPDIDDE
+233 TKRKQRHKKHDVDDE
-248 DDDENEQEPVAVVP
+248 DDDEDENEQEPVAAVP
-262 AAENAD
+262 AVAD
-268 KIPVFVP
+268 ADEKQDEIPVFVP
-275 GFSVK
+275 GLSVEHDK
-280 ADEPAA
+280 MMEG
-286 DDTATVS
+286 DTETVS
-293 FADHEEDTATVSF
+293 YAELEDVSDE
-306 ADHEEDTAAVS
+306 A
-317 FVDYEDESSEA
+317 YEDAEA
-328 FEDVAPETAAPEESA
+328 ETTVQEEAA
-343 KPETEISEEAVESET
+343 KPETVVSEED
-358 VIAEEA
+358 
-364 SKPETVI
+364 
-371 SEEAVKPAK
+371 VKPAK
-380 KKKTDSSKKKSKD
+380 KKKSDNSKKKSKD
-393 KADEEEKTKKSD
+393 K
-405 KADKTKRADKADK
+405 DK
-418 EKKAGKSDKEDKE
+418 EKKADKSEKENKEDKEDKE

-440 KKKKSGKKAN
+440 KKKKPGKKN
-450 DKKDHDKKE
+450 HDKKEHNKKE

>member
-8 EYEIDLKEICIAIL
+8 EYEIDLKEIAIAIL

-37 LAGIITKVFITPMYT
+37 LVGIITKVFITPMYT

-59 INKQNSENS
+59 INKQSSENNI
-68 VTYTDLQTGN
+68 TYTDLQTGN

-142 CVAKVSSEVVKE
+142 CVAKVSSDVVKE

-169 PLEKSSPNL
+169 PLEESSPNL

-233 AKKKQRHRKPDIDDE
+233 TKRKQRHKKHDVDDE
-248 DDDENEQEPVAVVP
+248 DDDEDENEQEPVAAVP
-262 AAENAD
+262 AVAD
-268 KIPVFVP
+268 ADEKQDEIPVFVP
-275 GFSVK
+275 GLSVEHDK
-280 ADEPAA
+280 MMEG
-286 DDTATVS
+286 DTETVS
-293 FADHEEDTATVSF
+293 YAELEDVSDE
-306 ADHEEDTAAVS
+306 A
-317 FVDYEDESSEA
+317 YEDAEA
-328 FEDVAPETAAPEESA
+328 ETTDQEEAA
-343 KPETEISEEAVESET
+343 KPETVVSEETARPETVVSEEA
-358 VIAEEA
+358 A
-364 SKPETVI
+364 KPETVV
-371 SEEAVKPAK
+371 SEEDVKPAK
-380 KKKTDSSKKKSKD
+380 KKKSDNSKKKSKD
-393 KADEEEKTKKSD
+393 KD
-405 KADKTKRADKADK
+405 KDK
-418 EKKAGKSDKEDKE
+418 EKKVDKSEKENKEEKE

-440 KKKKSGKKAN
+440 KKKKPGKKN
-450 DKKDHDKKE
+450 HDKKEHNKKE

>member
-8 EYEIDLKEICIAIL
+8 EYEIDLKEIAIVIL

-59 INKQNSENS
+59 INKQNSENNI
-68 VTYTDLQTGN
+68 TYTDLQTGN

-142 CVAKVSSEVVKE
+142 CVAEVSSDVVKE

-178 KKNVLLGGV
+178 KKNVLLGGA

-233 AKKKQRHRKPDIDDE
+233 TKRKQRHKKPGVDDE
-248 DDDENEQEPVAVVP
+248 DDDEDENEQEPVAAVP
-262 AAENAD
+262 AVAD
-268 KIPVFVP
+268 AGKKQDEIPVFVP
-275 GFSVK
+275 GLSVETDK
-280 ADEPAA
+280 TMEG
-286 DDTATVS
+286 DTETVS
-293 FADHEEDTATVSF
+293 YAEIEDVSNE
-306 ADHEEDTAAVS
+306 A
-317 FVDYEDESSEA
+317 YEDETTIPEEA
-328 FEDVAPETAAPEESA
+328 ANPETVVSEEAANPETVVSEETANPEYVVSEESA
-343 KPETEISEEAVESET
+343 KHET
-358 VIAEEA
+358 V
-364 SKPETVI
+364 T
-371 SEEAVKPAK
+371 SEDAVKPAK
-380 KKKTDSSKKKSKD
+380 KKKSDNSKKKSKD
-393 KADEEEKTKKSD
+393 KEK
-405 KADKTKRADKADK
+405 KADKS
-418 EKKAGKSDKEDKE
+418 EKEDKD
-431 DKPVKDKKS
+431 DKLVKDKKS
-440 KKKKSGKKAN
+440 KKKKPGKKTHH
-450 DKKDHDKKE
+450 KKDHDKNE

>member
-199 FYLLNDRIRTP
+199 FYLLNDHIRTP

-223 QIPVLENSGN
+223 QIPVLEDGGN

-248 DDDENEQEPVAVVP
+248 DDDEDENENEPVAVVP
-262 AAENAD
+262 AVGNTD

-275 GFSVK
+275 GLSV
-280 ADEPAA
+280 
-286 DDTATVS
+286 DTAESTGETAETVS
-293 FADHEEDTATVSF
+293 SADHEEEIGETS
-306 ADHEEDTAAVS
+306 EDMAPEAVRYAAVI
-317 FVDYEDESSEA
+317 SE
-328 FEDVAPETAAPEESA
+328 EIA
-343 KPETEISEEAVESET
+343 KPETEISEEAVETET
-358 VIAEEA
+358 A
-364 SKPETVI
+364 I
-371 SEEAVKPAK
+371 SESVAK
-380 KKKTDSSKKKSKD
+380 SEKKSAGSKKKSKN
-393 KADEEEKTKKSD
+393 KADEEEKIKKSD
-405 KADKTKRADKADK
+405 KADKTKKADKADK
-418 EKKAGKSDKEDKE
+418 EKKADKPDKE

-440 KKKKSGKKAN
+440 KKKKSGKKAH

>member
-8 EYEIDLKEICIAIL
+8 EYEIDLKEIAIAIL

-37 LAGIITKVFITPMYT
+37 LVGIITKVFITPMYT

-59 INKQNSENS
+59 INKQNSENNI
-68 VTYTDLQTGN
+68 TYTDLQTGN

-135 VAQQIAS
+135 VAQQISS
-142 CVAKVSSEVVKE
+142 CVAEVSSDVVKE

-178 KKNVLLGGV
+178 KKNVLLGGA

-233 AKKKQRHRKPDIDDE
+233 TKRKQRHKKHDVDDE
-248 DDDENEQEPVAVVP
+248 DENEQEPVAAVP
-262 AAENAD
+262 AVAD
-268 KIPVFVP
+268 TDEKQDEIPVFVP
-275 GFSVK
+275 GLSVEHDK
-280 ADEPAA
+280 MMEG
-286 DDTATVS
+286 DTETVS
-293 FADHEEDTATVSF
+293 YAELEDVSDE
-306 ADHEEDTAAVS
+306 A
-317 FVDYEDESSEA
+317 YEDAEA
-328 FEDVAPETAAPEESA
+328 ETTVQEEAA
-343 KPETEISEEAVESET
+343 KPETVVSEEA
-358 VIAEEA
+358 A
-364 SKPETVI
+364 KPETVV
-371 SEEAVKPAK
+371 SEEAAKPETVVSEEDVKPAK
-380 KKKTDSSKKKSKD
+380 KKKSDNSKKKSKD
-393 KADEEEKTKKSD
+393 K
-405 KADKTKRADKADK
+405 DK
-418 EKKAGKSDKEDKE
+418 EKKDDKSEKENKEDKEDKE

-440 KKKKSGKKAN
+440 KKKKPGKKN
-450 DKKDHDKKE
+450 HHKKEHNKKE

>member
-8 EYEIDLKEICIAIL
+8 EYEIDLKEIAIAIL

-37 LAGIITKVFITPMYT
+37 LTGIITKVFITPMYT

-59 INKQNSENS
+59 INKQNSENNI
-68 VTYTDLQTGN
+68 TYTDLQTGN

-92 VLSQVISELNLTDTE
+92 VLSKVISELNLTDTE

-142 CVAKVSSEVVKE
+142 CVAKVSSDVVKE

-169 PLEKSSPNL
+169 PLEESSPNL
-178 KKNVLLGGV
+178 KKNVLLGGA

-233 AKKKQRHRKPDIDDE
+233 TKRKQRHKKHDVDDE
-248 DDDENEQEPVAVVP
+248 DDDEDENEQEPVAAVP
-262 AAENAD
+262 AVAD
-268 KIPVFVP
+268 VDEKQDEIPVFVP
-275 GFSVK
+275 GLSVEHDK
-280 ADEPAA
+280 MMEG
-286 DDTATVS
+286 DTETVS
-293 FADHEEDTATVSF
+293 YAELEDVSDE
-306 ADHEEDTAAVS
+306 A
-317 FVDYEDESSEA
+317 YEDAEA
-328 FEDVAPETAAPEESA
+328 ETTVQEETAKTETVVSEEAA
-343 KPETEISEEAVESET
+343 KPETIVSEED
-358 VIAEEA
+358 
-364 SKPETVI
+364 
-371 SEEAVKPAK
+371 VKPVK
-380 KKKTDSSKKKSKD
+380 KKKSDNSKKKSKD
-393 KADEEEKTKKSD
+393 KG
-405 KADKTKRADKADK
+405 K
-418 EKKAGKSDKEDKE
+418 EKKADKSEKENKE

-440 KKKKSGKKAN
+440 KKKKPGKKN
-450 DKKDHDKKE
+450 HHKKENNKKE